1 MFFSVVVP
9 MTVLPFAGSVK
20 PGPNSIMLPASVAHY
35 GFPRSSRPMLGMLV
49 GTSVLLFAIGLNAGA
64 LFVSLP
70 ALQLAIKITGALFL
84 LYLVWRITT
93 ATRGAHDITPGHPL
107 SFIAAF

>member
-1 MFFSVVVP
+1 VFFSVVVP
-9 MTVLPFAGSVK
+9 MTVLPFAGSVT
-20 PGPNSIMLPASVAHY
+20 PVPNNIMLAASVANF
-35 GFPRSSRPMLGMLV
+35 GFPRSSRHMSGMLV
-49 GTSVLLFAIGLNAGA
+49 GASVLLYAIGLSTGA

-84 LYLVWRITT
+84 IYLVWRIAT
-93 ATRGAHDITPGHPL
+93 ATHGAHDISPGRRL